1 MITLSG
7 TLSVKTITGRNG
19 SFAVGK
25 LVSPVGE
32 FSVKDTILDQYP
44 EGKYEGEFLISH
56 IYPHTYIMRGSA
68 VVEVRAKLEDI
79 IISSSAEERQPDEPA
94 VADPIE
100 EVPVV
105 GNMAQAVSSPASET
119 LETVATPSEDV
130 EGGSE
135 SMIFGSE
142 QAKLDYELFGD
153 LYDTMA
159 AMYDLKL
166 DPTVDRAKFRAQRD
180 RLKELGYKFDATSQS
195 WVLP

>member
-44 EGKYEGEFLISH
+44 EGKYEGDFLISH

-100 EVPVV
+100 EQVASTGEAKHAEQFVV
-105 GNMAQAVSSPASET
+105 
-119 LETVATPSEDV
+119 VAPEAESAKEAG
-130 EGGSE
+130 EGE
-135 SMIFGSE
+135 EMMFNSE
-142 QAKLDYELFGD
+142 QDRQDFELFGAD
-153 LYDTMA
+153 LYGEV
-159 AMYDLKL
+159 AMMVDVKL

-180 RLKELGYKFDATSQS
+180 RLKELGYKFDAPTQA

>member
-19 SFAVGK
+19 AFAVGK

-44 EGKYEGEFLISH
+44 EGKYEGDFLISH

-100 EVPVV
+100 EQV
-105 GNMAQAVSSPASET
+105 SPATDAKHAEQSIV
-119 LETVATPSEDV
+119 VAPEAAKEAG
-130 EGGSE
+130 EGE
-135 SMIFGSE
+135 EMTFNSE
-142 QAKLDYELFGD
+142 QDRQDYELFGAD
-153 LYDTMA
+153 LYGEVVMMVDV
-159 AMYDLKL
+159 KL
-166 DPTVDRAKFRAQRD
+166 DPTVDRAKFRAQCKRLRD
-180 RLKELGYKFDATSQS
+180 LGYDFKSMSQS

>member
-7 TLSVKTITGRNG
+7 ILSVKTITGRNG

-56 IYPHTYIMRGSA
+56 IYPHTYISRGSA

-79 IISSSAEERQPDEPA
+79 IISSSEEERQPDEPA

-100 EVPVV
+100 EQVAPAAEAKPAEQSVV
-105 GNMAQAVSSPASET
+105 AAAEAAKEAG
-119 LETVATPSEDV
+119 
-130 EGGSE
+130 EGE
-135 SMIFGSE
+135 EMTFNSE
-142 QAKLDYELFGD
+142 QDRQDYELFGAD
-153 LYDTMA
+153 LYGEV
-159 AMYDLKL
+159 AMMVDVKL

-180 RLKELGYKFDATSQS
+180 RLKELGYKFDAPTQA